1 MWSPFVDGISK
12 NCGRAPAGG
21 WRGASG
27 LPISS
32 TKRHPVYRN
41 AGPRGRDGRVAS
53 VVSMVTSPGKE
64 AVELVGEK
72 VPVALSERRGAAE
85 KRAGRAKV
93 VHQVAYGEALADIVL
108 GIQLPS
114 RVEGM
119 PSTSDDL
126 GGEGNIGGDH

>member
-1 MWSPFVDGISK
+1 
-12 NCGRAPAGG
+12 
-21 WRGASG
+21 
-27 LPISS
+27 
-32 TKRHPVYRN
+32 
-41 AGPRGRDGRVAS
+41 
-53 VVSMVTSPGKE
+53 MVTSPGKE

-85 KRAGRAKV
+85 ERAGRAKV

-126 GGEGNIGGDH
+126 GGEGNIGGDHQISRLELLHDAVIGHVEALAPA